1 MSNIYVITNK
11 LNGKQY
17 VGQTHFSI
25 NERFKRHITDSK
37 KCDRPLYRAFKKYGI
52 ENFAI
57 SLLEETNE
65 PNEREIYWIKKLN
78 TYSDGYNAT
87 LGGEGTL
94 KIDYNLLDNLWLNGK
109 SIKEISEI
117 LKCDKS
123 TITKYLRDKNI
134 NIKETIKRG
143 INYRKKKIE
152 QYDLNNNL
160 LNTFDGCRDA
170 ARFLGDEN
178 KNKHISEC
186 ANGKRKTAYGYI
198 WKYAE
203 IA

>member
-25 NERFKRHITDSK
+25 DERFKRHIADSK
-37 KCDRPLYRAFKKYGI
+37 KHDRPLYRAFKKYGI
-52 ENFAI
+52 ENFVI

-65 PNEREIYWIKKLN
+65 PNKREIYWIQKLN

-87 LGGEGTL
+87 IGGEGTL

-123 TITKYLRDKNI
+123 TVTKYLRDKNI
-134 NIKETIKRG
+134 SIEETIKRG

-160 LNTFDGCRDA
+160 LNIFDGCRDA

-178 KNKHISEC
+178 KSKHISEC
-186 ANGKRKTAYGYI
+186 ANRKRKTAYGYI